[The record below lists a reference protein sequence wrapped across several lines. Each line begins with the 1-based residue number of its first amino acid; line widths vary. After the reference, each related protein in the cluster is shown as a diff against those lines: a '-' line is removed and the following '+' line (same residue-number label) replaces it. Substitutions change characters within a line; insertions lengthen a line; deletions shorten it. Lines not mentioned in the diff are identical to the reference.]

1 MTLHAELTR
10 EIDEGPSGPQIAA
23 FFDLDR
29 TLLAGFSAAHF
40 IREDVLAGRMSAKH
54 FAQTLMAATLF
65 QLRQIGF
72 SGFVA
77 TEAQHVG
84 RFRLHASGPFER
96 AFEMRALDVLQM
108 PFEVEAGA
116 GLACGSAA
124 RCGHLRRRAPGP

>member
-1 MTLHAELTR
+1 MPLHAELTR
-10 EIDEGPSGPQIAA
+10 EVDEGASGPHIAA

-54 FAQTLMAATLF
+54 FAQTMMAATLF

-77 TEAQHVG
+77 STMERLTGIAEAE
-84 RFRLHASGPFER
+84 LESHAEHMF
-96 AFEMRALDVLQM
+96 
-108 PFEVEAGA
+108 
-116 GLACGSAA
+116 
-124 RCGHLRRRAPGP
+124 